1 MSYAEGMKEAYT
13 GETGV
18 KAGIDLSG
26 NRRTTLIFSVISSA
40 QLEPVAGM
48 MAGELQGAKA
58 AVTAGVGA
66 GANAL
71 VGGVGN
77 KLTLSP
83 MAPEGSTGLGVAAGM
98 AYLKLQ
104 PIEK

>member
-1 MSYAEGMKEAYT
+1 MNYAGGMKEAYT

-18 KAGIDLSG
+18 KAGIDLSS
-26 NRRTTLIFSVISSA
+26 NRKTTLIFSVISSA
-40 QLEPVAGM
+40 QLEPVTGM
-48 MAGELQGAKA
+48 MAGEFQGAKA
-58 AVTAGVGA
+58 AVTAGAGA

-83 MAPEGSTGLGVAAGM
+83 MAPKDSTGPGVAAGM

>member
-1 MSYAEGMKEAYT
+1 
-13 GETGV
+13 V
-18 KAGIDLSG
+18 KAGIDLSS
-26 NRRTTLIFSVISSA
+26 NRNTTLIFSVISSA

-71 VGGVGN
+71 VGDVGN
-77 KLTLSP
+77 NLSP
-83 MAPEGSTGLGVAAGM
+83 MAPEGSTGLGVAVGM

-104 PIEK
+104 PVEE